1 MNSSDRQLLILIAG
15 VVFIL
20 VQALAINYKIWWL
33 TFTASGMG
41 LLFAA
46 FLPRAAALPTSNNT
60 RPKAADWAY
69 GRVETGEPDVPTTEF
84 TSTSRASTSGALF
97 PLEEEGEIDGLPRSS
112 LKGRDSERITGEDPD
127 VTTSLLHPPR
137 LKTPRPSR
145 RSPIDQIHRI

>member
-33 TFTASGMG
+33 TFTASGMA

-46 FLPRAAALPTSNNT
+46 FLPRAAALPTSKND
-60 RPKAADWAY
+60 RPKAEDLAY
-69 GRVETGEPDVPTTEF
+69 GDVPTTEF
-84 TSTSRASTSGALF
+84 TSTSLASTSGALF
-97 PLEEEGEIDGLPRSS
+97 PLAKEEDIHGLPMSS
-112 LKGRDSERITGEDPD
+112 LKGRHSERITGDDPD
-127 VTTSLLHPPR
+127 VTASFLHPLR

-145 RSPIDQIHRI
+145 N

>member
-1 MNSSDRQLLILIAG
+1 MKSSDRQLFILIAG

-46 FLPRAAALPTSNNT
+46 FLPRAAALPTSKTN
-60 RPKAADWAY
+60 RPNAEDWVY
-69 GRVETGEPDVPTTEF
+69 GPSRDSLKGQYSEVEAGEPDVPTTD
-84 TSTSRASTSGALF
+84 F
-97 PLEEEGEIDGLPRSS
+97 PI
-112 LKGRDSERITGEDPD
+112 
-127 VTTSLLHPPR
+127 TTSFLSPELR

-145 RSPIDQIHRI
+145 DYAE